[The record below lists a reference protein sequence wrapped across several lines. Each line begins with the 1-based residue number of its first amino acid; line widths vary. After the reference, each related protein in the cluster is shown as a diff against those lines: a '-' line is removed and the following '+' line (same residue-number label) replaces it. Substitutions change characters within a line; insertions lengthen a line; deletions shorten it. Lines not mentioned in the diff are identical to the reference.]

1 MLQKDNLQREY
12 SEADFRRIRN
22 QSNLNLVNLSDLT
35 SKFMTSIPNE
45 IKKLSIMTDK
55 LSNLIVI
62 AGNTYFYNKGKNL
75 KVIEN
80 SNIDFDPELNS
91 IKLRPSLA
99 YKLEPKEGTNKLITD
114 KKIRIFN
121 KDKSKL
127 MALDDMLIKKSTIN
141 IRTEENNYKYTIAI
155 TFNELTQYNNINLKL
170 NEETESYPHITEIY
184 YINNKREKKS
194 VKILNNNLYDLD
206 TDLVKNSTNIYSID
220 TEIVLADNIY
230 IVLEDNLNELII
242 DSLDINYMEYPS
254 EGSIVFEAI
263 QNDKP
268 IMKVGIES
276 EGNIEAA
283 KFELSYNNKDW
294 VPIDISNTYALEKK
308 NKVISYNTINAKSI
322 KTEKDVKLVYIKVTL
337 SAITEVFTTI
347 AKINKNTYVSSSFD
361 NTTLSYNSYSL
372 YENSTSNFYG
382 KLSNQNRFDFTNLYN
397 RGEYLIIDNQYY
409 VKGFV
414 ETSVSKTKDSKYV
427 YAPVS
432 LKTKEYK
439 VTGDIIEYKSIDIST
454 KEIYSTYI
462 EDVNKNLIDT
472 TNMKFVLPLKDDIP
486 NTMYYIS
493 QGDKEIE
500 IDLSVGYINS
510 VLDILVVIDPESQSE
525 VYLLDSFNNPIRK
538 LPVFV
543 LTTGNKAVSL
553 LDAGLFKD
561 IENLSYTY
569 PLEPLKQY
577 ELGLIDNKLE
587 SINKD
592 REVKAYN
599 LVTKKI
605 YTKDTISHKN
615 TNYTEILSSDD
626 YKQSF
631 TKHKEEIIK
640 YKKQQKLLKSGI
652 VKGSII
658 IEEVV

>member
-12 SEADFRRIRN
+12 AETDFRRIRN

-91 IKLRPSLA
+91 IKLKPSLA

-121 KDKSKL
+121 KEKSKL
-127 MALDDMLIKKSTIN
+127 TALDDMLIRKSTIN

-184 YINNKREKKS
+184 YINNKREKKN

-206 TDLVKNSTNIYSID
+206 IDLVKNSSNIYSID
-220 TEIVLADNIY
+220 TEVVSADNIY

-242 DSLDINYMEYPS
+242 DSLDINYMEYPPT
-254 EGSIVFEAI
+254 GYITFEAI

-276 EGNIEAA
+276 EGDIEAA
-283 KFELSYNNKDW
+283 KFELSYNNEDW
-294 VPIDISNTYALEKK
+294 IPIDVSNTYALEKK
-308 NKVISYNTINAKSI
+308 NKVISYNTISTKSI

-337 SAITEVFTTI
+337 SAITEVFTPI
-347 AKINKNTYVSSSFD
+347 AKINKNIHVSSSF
-361 NTTLSYNSYSL
+361 NNSTLSYNSYSL

-382 KLSNQNRFDFTNLYN
+382 KLSNQNRFDFKNLYN
-397 RGEYLIIDNQYY
+397 KGEYLIIDNQYY
-409 VKGFV
+409 VKGFI
-414 ETSVSKTKDSKYV
+414 ETDISKTKDSKYV

-439 VTGDIIEYKSIDIST
+439 VTGDVIEYKNIDIST
-454 KEIYSTYI
+454 KEIYSTFI
-462 EDVNKNLIDT
+462 EDVEKNLIDT
-472 TNMKFVLPLKDDIP
+472 TNMKFVLPLEDTVP
-486 NTMYYIS
+486 NTTYYVS

-500 IDLSVGYINS
+500 IDLSIGYINS
-510 VLDILVVIDPESQSE
+510 VLDVLFVIDPDSKLD
-525 VYLLDSFNNPIRK
+525 VYLLDSFKNPLYKIPSFTLQSGIK
-538 LPVFV
+538 V
-543 LTTGNKAVSL
+543 VSL
-553 LDAGLFKD
+553 LDTNLFKSM
-561 IENLSYTY
+561 ENLSYTY

-577 ELGLIDNKLE
+577 ELGLLDNKIE

-592 REVKAYN
+592 RDIKSYN

-605 YTKDTISHKN
+605 YTKDMISHKN
-615 TNYTEILSSDD
+615 TNYAEVLSSED
-626 YKQSF
+626 YQQSF
-631 TKHKEEIIK
+631 TKHEENIIK

-652 VKGSII
+652 VKGSVI
-658 IEEVV
+658 IEEVL